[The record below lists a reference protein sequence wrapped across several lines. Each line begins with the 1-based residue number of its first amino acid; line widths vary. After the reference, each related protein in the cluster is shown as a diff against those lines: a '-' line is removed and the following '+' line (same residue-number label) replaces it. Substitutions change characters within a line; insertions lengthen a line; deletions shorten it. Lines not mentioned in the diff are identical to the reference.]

1 MEAVR
6 GYGRNGA
13 TDGLDLVGRELRVG
27 QTVVKATVMGRSP
40 ALEIRKVT
48 RVDQAGIYLDGWH
61 QPVAY
66 SGRLFIIEDGGE

>member
-13 TDGLDLVGRELRVG
+13 ADGRDLIGRDLKVG

-40 ALEIRKVT
+40 ALEVRKVT
-48 RVDQAGIYLDGWH
+48 RVDETGIYLDGWH

-66 SGRLFIIEDGGE
+66 SGRLFIIEGGIE